1 MKPTPQYKIELVE
14 SADNRGTIDSGKAV
28 LVVFIEESHY
38 GPHMAQDHIYYIR
51 AGVHTVPAEQFIVE
65 AIWAKRHLSKPR
77 ITHLVRERP
86 DDAEVIQIG
95 LVALTDSPAL
105 DVELTL
111 HPLPGLLKGTNSEA
125 FPLKIGMI
133 DRHFPLL
140 FDITTHSDAERH
152 RDEEFGLVATYRD
165 LEGKEYKYEKTI
177 NLFRSLSS
185 LRFQRK
191 GLNEIAEALEDIQ
204 KTVGQ
209 LSKGSPST
217 SK

>member
-1 MKPTPQYKIELVE
+1 MRQGMRTGGFKSTALLAGRRCAWTDQIIQSVKPTPQYKIELVE
-14 SADNRGTIDSGKAV
+14 SADNQGTIDSGKAV

-105 DVELTL
+105 DVEFDAA
-111 HPLPGLLKGTNSEA
+111 PLA
-125 FPLKIGMI
+125 
-133 DRHFPLL
+133 RA
-140 FDITTHSDAERH
+140 AE
-152 RDEEFGLVATYRD
+152 G
-165 LEGKEYKYEKTI
+165 YK
-177 NLFRSLSS
+177 FRSVSIEN
-185 LRFQRK
+185 R
-191 GLNEIAEALEDIQ
+191 ND
-204 KTVGQ
+204 
-209 LSKGSPST
+209 
-217 SK
+217 